1 MLNKEFNDLLEKLRK
16 GLKDLNALDKKLDLN
31 SSLDMNINTRN
42 TNDMK
47 QKIREIIR
55 NLKWLLVDSTNLI

>member
-42 TNDMK
+42 PNDMK

-55 NLKWLLVDSTNLI
+55 NLK